1 MPRKSLILFLAVV
14 VAGAL
19 GVSRAF
25 SQEPYEKEVQTLK
38 RIIEHVQDDYATE
51 VDSKKLWEGAYRG
64 ALESLNDP
72 FTQFFNAPEASRFS
86 AETEGKFGGLG
97 IEISLKDGILTVIT
111 PIKGTPAYNGG
122 ILAGDE
128 ILKIDGKSTERLD
141 LEAAVGTLRGKIG
154 TKVTLTVQHIGAP
167 VTTEITL
174 TREEI
179 KPASVEGAML
189 DPKNGIGYIQISQFT
204 ETCRDDMLSAVAD
217 LKKQDLKAMVI
228 DLRGN
233 PGGLLDKAVDIA
245 DDFLASGVIVSV
257 RGRQPEMNRIFNA
270 HKGQSLESLPIIVIV
285 DEGSASASEIVA
297 AALHD
302 NNRSLLV
309 GGRTYGKGSVQ
320 NVIPLG
326 NGETLKMTTA
336 HYYRPNGQPIEFH
349 QGIMP
354 DIYLPMSREH
364 ELALRN
370 QERED
375 KLRGRFRLGADI
387 VDEGPSAPEPTAA
400 PAPATTSNTPDST
413 GPAGENHK
421 KDPEETHRNRVV
433 DFQLQAALNIL
444 KWQLTHPT
452 ALPEVGGSG
461 EKAEK

>member
-1 MPRKSLILFLAVV
+1 MPRKSLVLFLVVV
-14 VAGAL
+14 VAGAM

-25 SQEPYEKEVQTLK
+25 SQEPHEKEFQTLR
-38 RIIEHVQDDYATE
+38 RIIERVQEDYVTE
-51 VDSKKLWEGAYRG
+51 VDTQKLFEGAYRG
-64 ALESLNDP
+64 ALQALNDP
-72 FTQFFNAPEASRFS
+72 FTQYFNKPEATRFE

-111 PIKGTPAYNGG
+111 PIKGTPAYDGG
-122 ILAGDE
+122 ILAGDQV
-128 ILKIDGKSTERLD
+128 LKIDGKSTERLN
-141 LEAAVGTLRGKIG
+141 LEDAVETLRGKIG
-154 TKVTLTVQHIGAP
+154 SKVTLTVHHIGAP
-167 VTTEITL
+167 VDSEITL
-174 TREEI
+174 TRAEI
-179 KPASVEGAML
+179 KPPSVEGAML
-189 DPKNGIGYIQISQFT
+189 DPKSGIGYIQISQFT
-204 ETCRDDMLSAVAD
+204 ETCRDDMLAAVGD
-217 LKKQDLKAMVI
+217 LQKQGLKGMVI

-257 RGRQPEMNRIFNA
+257 RGRQPEMTRTYTAHA
-270 HKGQSLESLPIIVIV
+270 HKEKSLESLPIIVVV
-285 DEGSASASEIVA
+285 DEGSASASEILA

-326 NGETLKMTTA
+326 GGESLKMTTA
-336 HYYRPNGQPIEFH
+336 RYYRPNNEPIEFH

-375 KLRGRFRLGADI
+375 KLRGRYRLGADL
-387 VDEGPSAPEPTAA
+387 EEPPAAA
-400 PAPATTSNTPDST
+400 PAPEAAPNP
-413 GPAGENHK
+413 PADAPAEQPSGKEG
-421 KDPEETHRNRVV
+421 DETRRGRVV

-444 KWQLTHPT
+444 KWQLLHPT
-452 ALPEVGGSG
+452 VMPEVGV

>member
-1 MPRKSLILFLAVV
+1 MPRKSLVLFMVV
-14 VAGAL
+14 VFAGAL

-25 SQEPYEKEVQTLK
+25 CQQPDEKEVQTLRK
-38 RIIEHVQDDYATE
+38 IIEHVQDDYVTP
-51 VDSKKLWEGAYRG
+51 VDPKKLWEGACRG
-64 ALESLNDP
+64 ALEALNDP
-72 FTQFFNAPEASRFS
+72 FTQYFNQPESSRFE

-97 IEISLKDGILTVIT
+97 IEISTKDGILTVIT
-111 PIKGTPAYNGG
+111 PIKGTPAYDGG

-141 LEAAVGTLRGKIG
+141 LESAVATLRGKVG
-154 TKVTLTVQHIGAP
+154 TKVTLTVRHVGEA
-167 VTTEITL
+167 VDRDITL
-174 TREEI
+174 TRAEI

-189 DPKNGIGYIQISQFT
+189 DPKSGIGYIQITQFT
-204 ETCRDDMLSAVAD
+204 ETVHDDMMAAVND
-217 LKKQDLKAMVI
+217 LEKQGLKGMII

-245 DDFLASGVIVSV
+245 DDFLSSGVIVSV
-257 RGRQPEMNRIFNA
+257 RGRQPEMTRTYTA
-270 HKGQSLESLPIIVIV
+270 HKGQKLESLPIIVVV
-285 DEGSASASEIVA
+285 DEGSASASEILA

-309 GGRTYGKGSVQ
+309 GGRTFGKGSVQ

-326 NGETLKMTTA
+326 NGESLKMTTA
-336 HYYRPNGQPIEFH
+336 HYYRPNNEPIEFH

-375 KLRGRFRLGADI
+375 KLRGHYRLGSDF
-387 VDEGPSAPEPTAA
+387 VEEPPSAAPSPAA
-400 PAPATTSNTPDST
+400 PATAPSD
-413 GPAGENHK
+413 
-421 KDPEETHRNRVV
+421 ETKGKEGDESRRGRVV

-444 KWQLTHPT
+444 KWQLMHP
-452 ALPEVGGSG
+452 AAAPNEGADVV
-461 EKAEK
+461 KAEK

>member
-25 SQEPYEKEVQTLK
+25 SQEPYEKECRTLEK
-38 RIIEHVQDDYATE
+38 IIEHVQAGYVTE

-64 ALESLNDP
+64 ALEALNDP
-72 FTQFFNAPEASRFS
+72 FTQYFNAPQATRFE

-97 IEISLKDGILTVIT
+97 IEISLKDGILTVIA
-111 PIKGTPAYNGG
+111 PIKGTPAYDAG
-122 ILAGDE
+122 ILAGDA

-141 LEAAVGTLRGKIG
+141 LEAAVNTLRGKVG
-154 TKVTLTVQHIGAP
+154 TKVTLTVRHLGAA
-167 VTTEITL
+167 VDAEITL
-174 TREEI
+174 TRAEI
-179 KPASVEGAML
+179 KPASVEDAML
-189 DPKNGIGYIQISQFT
+189 DPKGGIGYIQISQFT
-204 ETCRDDMLSAVAD
+204 ETCRSDMLSAVGD
-217 LKKQDLKAMVI
+217 LQKQGLKAMVI

-233 PGGLLDKAVDIA
+233 PGGLLDQAVGIA
-245 DDFLASGVIVSV
+245 DDFLSSGVIVSV
-257 RGRQPEMNRIFNA
+257 RGRQPEMNRTYTA
-270 HKGQSLESLPIIVIV
+270 HKGQALESLPIIVVV
-285 DEGSASASEIVA
+285 DEGSASASEILA

-326 NGETLKMTTA
+326 DGESLKMTTA

-375 KLRGRFRLGADI
+375 KLRGRYRLGADL
-387 VDEGPSAPEPTAA
+387 VEEPSAAPQPAA
-400 PAPATTSNTPDST
+400 PAPA
-413 GPAGENHK
+413 PAPSGEKNP
-421 KDPEETHRNRVV
+421 KDQDESRRNRVI

-452 ALPEVGGSG
+452 AAPEAGAV
-461 EKAEK
+461 AEKVEK

>member
-1 MPRKSLILFLAVV
+1 MPRKSLVLFLVV
-14 VAGAL
+14 VFAGAL

-25 SQEPYEKEVQTLK
+25 SQEPYEKEYETLQK
-38 RIIEHVQDDYATE
+38 IIDHVRDDYVTE
-51 VDSKKLWEGAYRG
+51 VDTKKLFEGAYRG
-64 ALESLNDP
+64 ALEALNDP
-72 FTQFFNAPEASRFS
+72 FTQYFNQPEAKRFE

-111 PIKGTPAYNGG
+111 PIKGTPAYDAG

-128 ILKIDGKSTERLD
+128 ILKIDGKSTERLN
-141 LEAAVGTLRGKIG
+141 LEDAVETLRGKVG
-154 TKVTLTVQHIGAP
+154 SKVTLTVHHIGAT
-167 VTTEITL
+167 VDSDITI
-174 TREEI
+174 TRAEI
-179 KPASVEGAML
+179 KPPSVEGAML
-189 DPKNGIGYIQISQFT
+189 DPKSGIGYIQISQFT
-204 ETCRDDMLSAVAD
+204 ETCRDDMLAAVGD
-217 LKKQDLKAMVI
+217 LQKQGLKGMVI

-257 RGRQPEMNRIFNA
+257 RGRQPEMTRTYTAHA
-270 HKGQSLESLPIIVIV
+270 HKGQKLESLPIIVVV
-285 DEGSASASEIVA
+285 DEGSASASEILA

-326 NGETLKMTTA
+326 DGESLKMTTA
-336 HYYRPNGQPIEFH
+336 HYYRPNNEPIEFH

-375 KLRGRFRLGADI
+375 KLRGRYRLGADL
-387 VDEGPSAPEPTAA
+387 EEPPAAA
-400 PAPATTSNTPDST
+400 PAPELRRANA
-413 GPAGENHK
+413 PAEQPGGKEG
-421 KDPEETHRNRVV
+421 EETRRGRVV

-444 KWQLTHPT
+444 KWQLLHPT
-452 ALPEVGGSG
+452 VMPETAV

>member
-1 MPRKSLILFLAVV
+1 MPRKSLVLFLVV
-14 VAGAL
+14 VFAGAL

-25 SQEPYEKEVQTLK
+25 SQEPYEKEYETLK
-38 RIIEHVQDDYATE
+38 KIIEHVHDDYVTE
-51 VDSKKLWEGAYRG
+51 VDTKKLFEGAYRG
-64 ALESLNDP
+64 ALEALNDP
-72 FTQFFNAPEASRFS
+72 FTQYFNQPEAKRFT

-111 PIKGTPAYNGG
+111 PIKGTPAYDAG
-122 ILAGDE
+122 ILAGDA
-128 ILKIDGKSTERLD
+128 ILKIDGKSTERLN
-141 LEAAVGTLRGKIG
+141 LEDAVETLRGKIG
-154 TKVTLTVQHIGAP
+154 TKVTLTVHHLGAT
-167 VTTEITL
+167 VDAEITI
-174 TREEI
+174 TRAEI

-189 DPKNGIGYIQISQFT
+189 DPKSGIGYIQISQFT
-204 ETCRDDMLSAVAD
+204 ETCRDDMLAAVGD
-217 LKKQDLKAMVI
+217 LQKQGLKGMII

-245 DDFLASGVIVSV
+245 DDFLSSGVIVSV
-257 RGRQPEMNRIFNA
+257 RGRQPEMTRTYNAHA
-270 HKGQSLESLPIIVIV
+270 HKGRNLEELPIIVVV
-285 DEGSASASEIVA
+285 DEGSASASEILA

-326 NGETLKMTTA
+326 NGESLKMTTA
-336 HYYRPNGQPIEFH
+336 RYYRPNNEPIELH

-375 KLRGRFRLGADI
+375 KLRGRYHLGADL
-387 VDEGPSAPEPTAA
+387 VEQEPAAA
-400 PAPATTSNTPDST
+400 PAPEAKPAPAADTPVQPNGKEGD
-413 GPAGENHK
+413 
-421 KDPEETHRNRVV
+421 ETRRGRVV

-444 KWQLTHPT
+444 KWQLMHPT
-452 ALPEVGGSG
+452 AMPEAGV
-461 EKAEK
+461 EKAAK

>member
-1 MPRKSLILFLAVV
+1 MPRKSLILFLVV
-14 VAGAL
+14 ILAGAL

-25 SQEPYEKEVQTLK
+25 SQEPYEKEFQTLRK
-38 RIIEHVQDDYATE
+38 IIERVQDDYVTE
-51 VDSKKLWEGAYRG
+51 VDRKKLFEGACRG
-64 ALESLNDP
+64 VLQALNDP
-72 FTQFFNAPEASRFS
+72 FTQYFNQPEASRFE

-111 PIKGTPAYNGG
+111 PIKGTPAYDGG
-122 ILAGDE
+122 ILAGDQ
-128 ILKIDGKSTERLD
+128 ILKIDGKSTERLN
-141 LEAAVGTLRGKIG
+141 LEDAVETLRGKVG
-154 TKVTLTVQHIGAP
+154 SKVTLTVHHIGAL
-167 VTTEITL
+167 VDAEITL
-174 TREEI
+174 TRAEI
-179 KPASVEGAML
+179 KPAKVEGAML
-189 DPKNGIGYIQISQFT
+189 NPKSGIGYIQISEFT
-204 ETCRDDMLSAVAD
+204 ETVHDDMSAAVSD
-217 LKKQDLKAMVI
+217 LQKQGLKGMVI

-245 DDFLASGVIVSV
+245 DDFLSSGVIVSV
-257 RGRQPEMNRIFNA
+257 RGRQPEMIRTYTA
-270 HKGQSLESLPIIVIV
+270 HKGQKLESLPIIVVV
-285 DEGSASASEIVA
+285 DEGSASASEILA

-309 GGRTYGKGSVQ
+309 GGRTFGKGSVQ
-320 NVIPLG
+320 TVIRLG
-326 NGETLKMTTA
+326 GGESLKMTTA
-336 HYYRPNGQPIEFH
+336 RYYRPNNEPIEFH

-375 KLRGRFRLGADI
+375 KLRGRYRLGADLA
-387 VDEGPSAPEPTAA
+387 EEPPAAPEPKRDRL
-400 PAPATTSNTPDST
+400 PGNVPS
-413 GPAGENHK
+413 
-421 KDPEETHRNRVV
+421 EEKNGKEGDETRRGRVT

-452 ALPEVGGSG
+452 ASPEAGAGA

>member
-25 SQEPYEKEVQTLK
+25 SQEPYEKESQTLK
-38 RIIEHVQDDYATE
+38 KIIEHVQEGYVTE

-64 ALESLNDP
+64 ALEALNDP
-72 FTQFFNAPEASRFS
+72 FTQYFNAPEASRFA

-97 IEISLKDGILTVIT
+97 IEISLKDGILTVIA
-111 PIKGTPAYNGG
+111 PIKGTPAYDGG

-141 LEAAVGTLRGKIG
+141 LEAAVKTLRGKIG
-154 TKVTLTVQHIGAP
+154 TQVTLTVHHVGAA
-167 VTTEITL
+167 VDADITL
-174 TREEI
+174 TRAEI
-179 KPASVEGAML
+179 KPPSVEDAML
-189 DPKNGIGYIQISQFT
+189 DPKSGIGYIQISQFT
-204 ETCRDDMLSAVAD
+204 ETCRGDMLSAVGD
-217 LKKQDLKAMVI
+217 LQKQGLKAMVI

-233 PGGLLDKAVDIA
+233 PGGLLDQAVEIA
-245 DDFLASGVIVSV
+245 DDFLSSGVIVSV
-257 RGRQPEMNRIFNA
+257 RGRQPEMTRTYTA
-270 HKGQSLESLPIIVIV
+270 HAGQALESLPIIVVV
-285 DEGSASASEIVA
+285 DEGSASASEILA

-320 NVIPLG
+320 TVIPLG
-326 NGETLKMTTA
+326 DGESLKMTTA

-375 KLRGRFRLGADI
+375 KLRGRYRLGADL
-387 VDEGPSAPEPTAA
+387 VEEEPSAA
-400 PAPATTSNTPDST
+400 PAPAAPST
-413 GPAGENHK
+413 APAPSEEKKGKEEN
-421 KDPEETHRNRVV
+421 ETRRNRVV
-433 DFQLQAALNIL
+433 DFQLQAALNII
-444 KWQLTHPT
+444 KWQLTHSTTP
-452 ALPEVGGSG
+452 PEAGAG
-461 EKAEK
+461 AEKEEK